1 MCVRV
6 RVRIIDESVRIGFL
20 MTAVYFFL
28 LHGGVF
34 SFCTLFKLFVVHTIN
49 ILSHTLSRNI
59 KIYSSRNFLIDICT
73 RLKARA
79 NIDKKITQR
88 INLILHS
95 RVCDNIYLYC
105 N

>member
-1 MCVRV
+1 MCVCVRV
-6 RVRIIDESVRIGFL
+6 RINDESIGFFNDCFCS
-20 MTAVYFFL
+20 VFL
-28 LHGGVF
+28 FYTVGYF

-88 INLILHS
+88 INLILH
-95 RVCDNIYLYC
+95 
-105 N
+105 

>member
-20 MTAVYFFL
+20 MTVFLQCISFSYTVVY
-28 LHGGVF
+28 F

-59 KIYSSRNFLIDICT
+59 KIYSSRNFPIDICT
-73 RLKARA
+73 RIKARA

-95 RVCDNIYLYC
+95 RVCDNIYI
-105 N
+105 